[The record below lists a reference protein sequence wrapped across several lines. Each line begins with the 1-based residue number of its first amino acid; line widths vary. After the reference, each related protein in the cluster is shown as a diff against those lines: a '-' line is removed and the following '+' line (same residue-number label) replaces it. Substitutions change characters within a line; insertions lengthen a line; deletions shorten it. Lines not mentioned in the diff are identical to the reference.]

1 MTNSG
6 DGVILIIEDETGKE
20 IAAKGTKMAE
30 LIKKD
35 NLKKSDI
42 LYSVAI
48 TFISAILST
57 VGLYMLIYPA
67 NFAPTG
73 VDGIITMLHYVTGF
87 NAGIF
92 SLILKVP
99 LLLWAWFVLNKKYVC
114 YTLIY
119 TILSSLMLMAI
130 EMIDVATPAVSL
142 QYQTE
147 TDLLIPAIF
156 GGILLGLSTGLMIKI
171 GASTGGIDIIACIL
185 QKWYPHANVENLM
198 AYMGYVIVGASYFVY
213 KDMNSI
219 LLSIVLVFVFEKSNT
234 VILRDHR
241 AAYEVKIIT
250 EHPEQ
255 LKTDI
260 LYTLRHGATVV
271 ESRGMFTEKENFMV
285 ITIINYRQLP
295 ELMKVIQKYPNTF
308 VYYSEVVGVRGNF
321 RRRKNEPVL

>member
-1 MTNSG
+1 MDARLT
-6 DGVILIIEDETGKE
+6 DGR
-20 IAAKGTKMAE
+20 AKK
-30 LIKKD
+30 L
-35 NLKKSDI
+35 DI
-42 LYSVAI
+42 LYSIAI
-48 TFISAILST
+48 TFVSAVLST
-57 VGLYMLIYPA
+57 IGLYVLIYPA

-92 SLILKVP
+92 SLIFKVP
-99 LLLWAWFVLNKKYVC
+99 LLLWAWFILSKKYVY
-114 YTLIY
+114 YTLTY
-119 TILSSLMLMAI
+119 TLFSSLMLMAI
-130 EMIDVATPAVSL
+130 EVIDLEFVNVSL
-142 QYQTE
+142 QYVTK

-185 QKWYPHANVENLM
+185 QKWQPHANVENLM

-234 VILRDHR
+234 VVLRDHR
-241 AAYEVKIIT
+241 SAYEVKIIT
-250 EHPEQ
+250 QHPEQ
-255 LKTDI
+255 LKEDI
-260 LYTLRHGATVV
+260 LFNLRHGATIV

-295 ELMKVIQKYPNTF
+295 ELMKVIQKYPDTF
-308 VYYSEVVGVRGNF
+308 IYYSEVVGVRGKF
-321 RRRKNEPVL
+321 RRRKNEPIQ

>member
-1 MTNSG
+1 MKKG
-6 DGVILIIEDETGKE
+6 DIV
-20 IAAKGTKMAE
+20 
-30 LIKKD
+30 
-35 NLKKSDI
+35 
-42 LYSVAI
+42 YSVVI
-48 TFISAILST
+48 TFISAVLST
-57 VGLYMLIYPA
+57 VGLYVMIYPA

-73 VDGIITMLHYVTGF
+73 VDGIITMLHYATGF
-87 NAGIF
+87 NAGIY
-92 SLILKVP
+92 SLIFKVP
-99 LLLWAWFVLNKKYVC
+99 LLLWAWFVLSKKYVC

-119 TILSSLMLMAI
+119 TLFSSLMLMGI
-130 EMIDVATPAVSL
+130 EIADAALPSISL
-142 QYQTE
+142 QYQAE

-185 QKWYPHANVENLM
+185 QKWRPHANVENLM
-198 AYMGYVIVGASYFVY
+198 AYMGYAIVASSYFVY

-241 AAYEVKIIT
+241 SAYEVKIIT
-250 EHPEQ
+250 ENPEE
-255 LKTDI
+255 LKSDI

-271 ESRGMFTEKENFMV
+271 ESHGMFTDKNNYMV

-308 VYYSEVVGVRGNF
+308 VYYSEVDGVRGNF
-321 RRRKNEPVL
+321 RRAKNEPIS

>member
-1 MTNSG
+1 M
-6 DGVILIIEDETGKE
+6 DE
-20 IAAKGTKMAE
+20 
-30 LIKKD
+30 IKIHEPPSKRD
-35 NLKKSDI
+35 V
-42 LYSVAI
+42 LYSVLM
-48 TFISAILST
+48 TFLSAVLST
-57 VGLYMLIYPA
+57 IGLYVLIYPA

-73 VDGIITMLHYVTGF
+73 VDGIITMLHYATGF

-92 SLILKVP
+92 SLIFKIP

-114 YTLIY
+114 YTLVY
-119 TILSSLMLMAI
+119 TLFSSLMLMGI
-130 EMIDVATPAVSL
+130 EIVDEATELTL
-142 QYQTE
+142 QYTTE

-171 GASTGGIDIIACIL
+171 GASTGGIDIIACIM

-198 AYMGYVIVGASYFVY
+198 AYMGYAIVASSYFVY

-241 AAYEVKIIT
+241 SAYEVKIIT
-250 EHPEQ
+250 DDPDA
-255 LKTDI
+255 LRNDI
-260 LYTLRHGATVV
+260 LFTLRHGATVV
-271 ESRGMFTEKENFMV
+271 ESHGMFTEQANYMV

-308 VYYSEVVGVRGNF
+308 VYYSEVVGVRGKF
-321 RRRKNEPVL
+321 RRKKNEPVL